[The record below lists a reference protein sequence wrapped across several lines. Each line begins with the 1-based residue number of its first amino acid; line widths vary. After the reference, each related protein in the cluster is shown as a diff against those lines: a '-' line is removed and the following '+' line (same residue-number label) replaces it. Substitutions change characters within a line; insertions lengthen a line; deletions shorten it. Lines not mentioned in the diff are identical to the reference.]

1 MYGDRARIGYTC
13 PIYLAEVFPLDFYR
27 IVPEGVSL
35 VTATASVWE
44 GTQEEMAQ
52 SAQQTLRA
60 AREMARA
67 GVNIVVL
74 GGVPV
79 GFAAG
84 FATTEELVKHVQDE
98 CGVQVT
104 ASLLCQNRALQAV
117 GAKNVVVLRHG
128 VSRDDRHMRELEALG
143 LHIIGSRGTRDFA
156 PEPRGQS
163 SSPYGTP
170 IPASATLEMARALL
184 KENPDADTLHCP
196 SPHWPIVTNIEALE
210 QEFRVNVITAGQAIT
225 WAALRACGITDSI
238 SGFGRLLRDL

>member
-74 GGVPV
+74 GGVP
-79 GFAAG
+79 GRLRRGICHNRGAG
-84 FATTEELVKHVQDE
+84 EARPGRVRRAGHREPALPES
-98 CGVQVT
+98 G
-104 ASLLCQNRALQAV
+104 AS
-117 GAKNVVVLRHG
+117 
-128 VSRDDRHMRELEALG
+128 
-143 LHIIGSRGTRDFA
+143 SRGGEKRRRPA
-156 PEPRGQS
+156 SRREPRR
-163 SSPYGTP
+163 
-170 IPASATLEMARALL
+170 PAHARARR
-184 KENPDADTLHCP
+184 P
-196 SPHWPIVTNIEALE
+196 
-210 QEFRVNVITAGQAIT
+210 
-225 WAALRACGITDSI
+225 WASI
-238 SGFGRLLRDL
+238 SLALVAHVISLPSHADRAAHPMERRYRPALPWKWRGLYSRRTRAPTRCIARHPTGRS